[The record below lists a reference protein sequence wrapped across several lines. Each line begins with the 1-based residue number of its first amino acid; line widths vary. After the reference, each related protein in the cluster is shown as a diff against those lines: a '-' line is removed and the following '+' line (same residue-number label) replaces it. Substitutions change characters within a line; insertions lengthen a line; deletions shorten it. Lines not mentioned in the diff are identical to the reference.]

1 VRHRARSLAAALTAA
16 AVLVLA
22 VAAGAAPAAA
32 GEVGLVDGLWVMKKV
47 DERYEGDDVQE
58 DLLLTLEKTSFKEK
72 SPQVLSVRWLR
83 KDRGRN
89 DSLLVYF
96 VGPLYAQGV
105 TLNME
110 IKPYLDDERFL
121 YLPKPNLIRRIHAKD
136 QHTNFMG
143 TDFSYYDL
151 SEREPDEENHK
162 LLRIEEHGGV
172 LCYVVETT
180 PKEATPDG
188 YSKKLFWV
196 DKDRFTKVR
205 IQYFNRAGK
214 LWKQYDPQDWREIQ
228 GIWTPLRL
236 VMNDLLRL
244 HRTTIERTNVR
255 YNQKPDDTLFLPQN
269 LDGVRYQ
276 GGTFALLPPAQRPKH
291 APPQPSEGP
300 IEEPRPGEP

>member
-1 VRHRARSLAAALTAA
+1 MRKPASNRVAALIAAATLAVLAAAA
-16 AVLVLA
+16 
-22 VAAGAAPAAA
+22 AAPAAA
-32 GEVGLVDGLWVMKKV
+32 EVGLVDGLWVMKKV

-72 SPQVLSVRWLR
+72 NPQVLNVRWLR
-83 KDRGRN
+83 KDRGRS
-89 DSLLVYF
+89 DALVVHF
-96 VGPLYAQGV
+96 VAPLYAQGV

-121 YLPKPNLIRRIHAKD
+121 YLPKANLIRRIHAKD

-162 LLRIEEHGGV
+162 LLRIEALDGA

-180 PKEATPDG
+180 PKESALDG

-214 LWKQYDPQDWREIQ
+214 LWKQYDPQDWRQLQ
-228 GIWTPLRL
+228 GIWTPMRL
-236 VMNDLLRL
+236 VMVDQLRM

-255 YNQKPDDTLFLPQN
+255 YNQKPDDALFLPQN
-269 LDGVRYQ
+269 LAGVRYQ
-276 GGTFALLPPAQRPKH
+276 GGKFALLPPEQRPKH
-291 APPQPSEGP
+291 APQQPGEGP
-300 IEEPRPGEP
+300 IEEPRPGER